1 MNPLKEK
8 VDAFNTLYE
17 AFVEE
22 CNVLENDGKWNTE
35 HYGDMETWFYN
46 DFLCAILH
54 MIAADGVI
62 NMQEVDYLNEL
73 LGNTALGFTY
83 TVPELHSVLN
93 EMKEKIDSLF
103 ENEITKE
110 YKLLQV
116 LDEQAAND
124 YLDLMVLL
132 CDIISKSDG
141 KIDDAERETAEH
153 LFYQLSQK

>member
-17 AFVEE
+17 AFVKE
-22 CNVLENDGKWNTE
+22 CNVLENDGKWNSE

-73 LGNTALGFTY
+73 LGSTALGFTY

-153 LFYQLSQK
+153 LFYLLSQK